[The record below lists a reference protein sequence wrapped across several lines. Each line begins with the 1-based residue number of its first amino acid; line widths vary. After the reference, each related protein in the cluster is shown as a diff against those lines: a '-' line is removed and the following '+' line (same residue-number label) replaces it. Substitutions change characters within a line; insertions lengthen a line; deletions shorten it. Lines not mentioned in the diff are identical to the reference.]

1 MQNSLGPNTS
11 LARSI
16 TGHLVMML
24 VRLFHVCSCNL
35 LLNSFIL
42 ILGGTEDILSDL
54 GVRQAM
60 KKMPKDARL

>member
-1 MQNSLGPNTS
+1 
-11 LARSI
+11 
-16 TGHLVMML
+16 MML